1 MASVPHLPPPDRLD
15 RLVTLL
21 DAATSEDGWHQPHRL
36 VSIESDPDTFEMS
49 FGFRTLEPGDH
60 PLDHLLGFVAPKAWT
75 GIGVICFGWAA
86 PAGDAD
92 LARGTA
98 GTRPSHHP
106 DRRRVR
112 VITLLD
118 RRGREQATA
127 SLDDGTV
134 VDEPGSGTVS
144 DALRRCLG
152 LPTPPPPVGPAELFA
167 ALWLAAVANSAGD
180 GAGWNDLVRL
190 HPAMQLLAAE
200 GHRPRTDELVNAG
213 QMLHRTL
220 TWEQIRQRAADG
232 REDGLGIPSDLATWM
247 DDGMFSR
254 WVLSGLPTLPTL
266 LRACAEVVDGG
277 VLQRLRRTLRA
288 WNLDP
293 PLPRSEAQAG

>member
-1 MASVPHLPPPDRLD
+1 MAPVPLLPPPDRLD

-60 PLDHLLGFVAPKAWT
+60 PLDLLLGFVAPKAWT
-75 GIGVICFGWAA
+75 GLGVICFGWAA
-86 PAGDAD
+86 PATDVD

-98 GTRPSHHP
+98 GARPSHHP

-127 SLDDGTV
+127 TLDDGTV

-144 DALRRCLG
+144 DALRRCLS

-167 ALWLAAVANSAGD
+167 ALWLAAVADSTD
-180 GAGWNDLVRL
+180 RKSWHDLVGL
-190 HPAMQLLAAE
+190 HPAMQLLAAG

-220 TWEQIRQRAADG
+220 TWEQLRQRSADG
-232 REDGLGIPSDLATWM
+232 REDGLGIPSHLSTWM

-266 LRACAEVVDGG
+266 LQACAEAVEGG
-277 VLQRLRRTLRA
+277 VLQRIRRTLRA

-293 PLPRSEAQAG
+293 PLPRTAAQAG